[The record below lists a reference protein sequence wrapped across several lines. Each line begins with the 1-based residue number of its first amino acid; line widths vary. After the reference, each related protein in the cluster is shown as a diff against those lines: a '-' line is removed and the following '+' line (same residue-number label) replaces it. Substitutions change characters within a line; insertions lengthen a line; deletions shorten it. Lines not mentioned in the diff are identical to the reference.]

1 MKKAVLTRADVTSY
15 ALSQGMLTMAQSMLT
30 VYFTMFM
37 TDYLKIPALMIGT
50 AMLAAK
56 TIDFLVN
63 LCAGPIVE
71 KSSMKHGKYVSWLRI
86 LRFTLFIGLIIL
98 MTDTTWLIKSPLV
111 RILIVCC
118 GYCLFHGSMD
128 FNITVRGA
136 LIPKMA
142 GANMEDRRRLTAR
155 QTQAGAAATIISSA
169 ITLPIITWFAPK
181 FGESAG
187 YTITTVLYIT
197 GFFICC
203 TWFIRRASRFDP
215 PDPHAASRKTAT
227 IREMAHSII
236 TNRQMIILVFIYTF
250 FGIGNE
256 IYNGVTAYYFS
267 VVTGNFSM
275 LTVALTCRSIVSFL
289 ASLCV
294 PALGRKIGK
303 KASLALGMGLS
314 ACSLLGIRAFAL
326 QNIWFMIICMCLAQ
340 SGTYIYR
347 SFGVNYYLDC
357 GEYGY
362 YKTGVDNRTIAASVM
377 NIPTKVGFAIG
388 GALTGYGLAW
398 AGYSGPDMAV
408 TGAFVSRYMTLLG
421 LIPGI
426 LMEIS
431 AVMAIICYKLT
442 DQEAAFYAKANAD
455 RESQAQ
461 GEQRTMAGNN

>member
-1 MKKAVLTRADVTSY
+1 MNRHELTRTDVTAY

-37 TDYLKIPALMIGT
+37 TDYLKIPALMLGT
-50 AMLAAK
+50 AMLVVK
-56 TIDFLVN
+56 TIDFLIN
-63 LCAGPIVE
+63 LCAGPVVE
-71 KSSMKHGKYVSWLRI
+71 KSNMKHGKYVSWMRI
-86 LRFTLFIGLIIL
+86 LRFTLFIGIIIL
-98 MTDTTWLIKSPLV
+98 MTDTSWLIQSPLL

-142 GANMEDRRRLTAR
+142 GANMENRRRLTAR

-169 ITLPIITWFAPK
+169 ITLPIITWLTPR
-181 FGESAG
+181 FGGSAG
-187 YTITTVLYIT
+187 YTITTVLYIS
-197 GFFICC
+197 GFFICYS
-203 TWFIRRASRFDP
+203 WFIRRASRFDP
-215 PDPHAASRKTAT
+215 PVSQAAARKTAT
-227 IREMAHSII
+227 IREMAHSIA
-236 TNRQMIILVFIYTF
+236 TNRQMIILVVIYTF

-275 LTVALTCRSIVSFL
+275 LTVALTCRSVVSFL

-294 PALGRKIGK
+294 PALGRRIGK

-314 ACSLLGIRAFAL
+314 ACSMLGIWAFSL
-326 QNIWFMIICMCLAQ
+326 KNVWFMIICMCLAM
-340 SGTYIYR
+340 SGTYIYK

-362 YKTGVDNRTIAASVM
+362 YKTGVDNRTIAAAVM

-398 AGYSGPDMAV
+398 VGYTGPDVAV
-408 TGAFVSRYMTLLG
+408 TSAFVSRYMVLLG
-421 LIPGI
+421 LVPAV
-426 LMEIS
+426 LMGTS
-431 AVMAIICYKLT
+431 AVLALVCYKLT
-442 DQEAAFYAKANAD
+442 DQEAAFYARANAE
-455 RESQAQ
+455 RESQLHS
-461 GEQRTMAGNN
+461 ER